1 MSGWAPS
8 GACGCGSTSKGM
20 VQRVGLAQALLN
32 EPDVVFLD
40 EPMSGL
46 DPLGRRH
53 VRQLMLRL
61 RDRGCTVFFSSHIL
75 SDAESL
81 CSRVGILAQ
90 GRLVASG
97 RLSEI
102 LAFELRGWELV
113 VANLGDELRERL
125 RPRVRGLT
133 AIAHNR
139 YMIELPP
146 DAPPEPFLH
155 ELGAGGAQVV
165 SLNPLR
171 DTLEDYFV
179 QSVGAAAARE
189 TGL

>member
-1 MSGWAPS
+1 
-8 GACGCGSTSKGM
+8 M

-75 SDAESL
+75 SDAEAL
-81 CSRVGILAQ
+81 CSQVAIVVQ

-97 RLSEI
+97 RVADI
-102 LAFELRGWELV
+102 QDFRIRGWELV
-113 VANLGDELRERL
+113 MSQVSPEARQELER
-125 RPRVRGLT
+125 RGLT
-133 AIAHNR
+133 MTTLDRDRITV
-139 YMIELPP
+139 ELPP
-146 DAPPEPFLH
+146 DCEPVALVN
-155 ELGAGGAQVV
+155 ELAGRGAALV
-165 SLNPLR
+165 SLNPVR
-171 DTLEDYFV
+171 ETLEDYFV
-179 QSVGAAAARE
+179 AKVAAAAARDIS
-189 TGL
+189 GL

>member
-1 MSGWAPS
+1 
-8 GACGCGSTSKGM
+8 M
-20 VQRVGLAQALLN
+20 VQRLGLAQALVN
-32 EPDVVFLD
+32 EPDLVFLD

-113 VANLGDELRERL
+113 VADLDDALRERL
-125 RPRVRGLT
+125 RPQVRSVT
-133 AIAHNR
+133 AVAHGR
-139 YMIELPP
+139 YTIELGA
-146 DAPPEPFLH
+146 DAPPERFVQQLA
-155 ELGAGGAQVV
+155 AGGAQVV
-165 SLNPLR
+165 SLNPVR
-171 DTLEDYFV
+171 ETLEDYFV
-179 QSVGAAAARE
+179 QTVAAVPARE